1 MPFLRPYNALL
12 VTGTT
17 GIRIPIIK
25 RASVDFAIGAD
36 WSPAAGDV
44 TVKTGAGASGNITNL
59 PTAIAR
65 GNTAEWE
72 FILTAAE
79 LSGKTVTVLIA
90 DAATKLIEDQCFIVE
105 TYGNASAMYQADL
118 SAANLP
124 ANATQFAGQT
134 ITAGAGVTIPSSIA
148 SPTNITAGVITTVTT
163 VTNQLTAAAIATGVW
178 QDTTAGDFTVALS
191 VGKSVMNGVALG
203 TGLTIN
209 AYTGNTVQTG
219 DSFARI
225 GAAGAGLTNIG
236 TIATVT
242 NLTNL
247 PAITANWLTAAG
259 TAADFGAEV
268 ATAVWTDIT
277 AGDFTVALSIG
288 KSVMNGVALGTGLT
302 INAYTGNTVQ
312 TGDSFARIGAAGA
325 GLTAIDLPNQTMDI
339 IGNITGNL
347 SGSVG
352 SVTGAVGSVTGLT
365 AATVHSDLDDI
376 QTRLPA
382 ALTGAGNIK
391 ADTLAINGSTTAATV
406 LAILNGTTVVYQ
418 GTATGAVTT
427 TTLIDSGL
435 TQADTDW
442 WKGRIIIFTSVIAM
456 QATDITAFDPATDKL
471 TFTAVTASPTAATYV
486 II

>member
-1 MPFLRPYNALL
+1 
-12 VTGTT
+12 
-17 GIRIPIIK
+17 
-25 RASVDFAIGAD
+25 
-36 WSPAAGDV
+36 
-44 TVKTGAGASGNITNL
+44 
-59 PTAIAR
+59 
-65 GNTAEWE
+65 
-72 FILTAAE
+72 
-79 LSGKTVTVLIA
+79 LS
-90 DAATKLIEDQCFIVE
+90 
-105 TYGNASAMYQADL
+105 
-118 SAANLP
+118 
-124 ANATQFAGQT
+124 
-134 ITAGAGVTIPSSIA
+134 
-148 SPTNITAGVITTVTT
+148 
-163 VTNQLTAAAIATGVW
+163 
-178 QDTTAGDFTVALS
+178 
-191 VGKSVMNGVALG
+191 
-203 TGLTIN
+203 
-209 AYTGNTVQTG
+209 
-219 DSFARI
+219 
-225 GAAGAGLTNIG
+225 NIG

-242 NLTNL
+242 TLTNL

-259 TAADFGAEV
+259 TAADFTTEIQAGLATPTNITAGVITTVTNVTTVNGLAANVITAAATAADFGAEM
-268 ATAVWTDIT
+268 ATAVWTDTT
-277 AGDFTVALSIG
+277 AGDFTTALSVG

>member
-1 MPFLRPYNALL
+1 
-12 VTGTT
+12 
-17 GIRIPIIK
+17 
-25 RASVDFAIGAD
+25 
-36 WSPAAGDV
+36 
-44 TVKTGAGASGNITNL
+44 
-59 PTAIAR
+59 
-65 GNTAEWE
+65 
-72 FILTAAE
+72 
-79 LSGKTVTVLIA
+79 VLIA
-90 DAATKLIEDQCFIVE
+90 DAATKVIEDQCFIVE

-178 QDTTAGDFTVALS
+178 TDTTAGDFTVALS

-219 DSFARI
+219 DAFARI
-225 GAAGAGLTNIG
+225 GVNGAGLTNIG

-268 ATAVWTDIT
+268 ATAIWTDIT

-352 SVTGAVGSVTGLT
+352 SVTGAVGSVTGAVGSVTGAVGSVTGNVGGNVVGSVASVT
-365 AATVHSDLDDI
+365 AAVGITSNVKKN
-376 QTRLPA
+376 Q
-382 ALTGAGNIK
+382 ALAKVEFLITDSTNHAPK
-391 ADTLAINGSTTAATV
+391 TTAASLVATRSIDGAAFAAGTLSAV
-406 LAILNGTTVVYQ
+406 TELSNGIYYVDFGAGDLNGNVITLR
-418 GTATGAVTT
+418 VT
-427 TTLIDSGL
+427 S
-435 TQADTDW
+435 
-442 WKGRIIIFTSVIAM
+442 TSNDDVFMTI
-456 QATDITAFDPATDKL
+456 ITAP
-471 TFTAVTASPTAATYV
+471 
-486 II
+486 